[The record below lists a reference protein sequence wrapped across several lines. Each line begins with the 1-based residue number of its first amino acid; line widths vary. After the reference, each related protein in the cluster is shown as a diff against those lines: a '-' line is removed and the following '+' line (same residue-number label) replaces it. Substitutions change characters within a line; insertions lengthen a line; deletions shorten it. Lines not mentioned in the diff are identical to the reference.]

1 MNEKLAPV
9 IESEL
14 EVGELSADL
23 KVKKPS
29 MYVVILIND
38 DFTPMEFVIEVLMK
52 YFGKSAELAR
62 LIMLQVHYQGRG
74 VCGVFTREIAE
85 TKVTLVNAFARSHEH
100 PLLCTMQIA

>member
-1 MNEKLAPV
+1 MNEKWAPV

-14 EVGELSADL
+14 EVGELSVDL

-38 DFTPMEFVIEVLMK
+38 DFTPVGFVVEVLMK
-52 YFGKSAELAR
+52 YFGKSAELAT

-74 VCGVFTREIAE
+74 VCGVYTREIAE
-85 TKVTLVNAFARSHEH
+85 TKVALVNAYARSHEH
-100 PLLCTMQIA
+100 PLLCTMQVA

>member
-14 EVGELSADL
+14 EVGELSAGL

-29 MYVVILIND
+29 MYVVLLIND

-74 VCGVFTREIAE
+74 LCGVFTREIAE
-85 TKVTLVNAFARSHEH
+85 TKVALVNAFARSHEH